1 VWRDR
6 KLSGADAFSD
16 EIFKQLENTA
26 VLVSVLTP
34 GYAESKWCQDELR
47 EFQKAAAQNGG
58 LRVGNKMRVIKI
70 VKTPMENDQ
79 HRHIVS
85 EALGFEFYQHAPD
98 DPDFRELHCDT
109 EKFIDKVDSV
119 AQEICRVLRGM
130 RTQQGRDGQEK
141 VAVYLAETTSDLTF
155 ERHRILHELRAQGYR
170 VLPDSPLPD
179 DDLGYEAAVRDMLA

>member
-1 VWRDR
+1 MSFIPKFDPDVFISYKHTDNQIGWISEFHKRLQIRLTEILGQEAAVWRDR

-85 EALGFEFYQHAPD
+85 EALGFEFYQHAPG

-130 RTQQGRDGQEK
+130 
-141 VAVYLAETTSDLTF
+141 
-155 ERHRILHELRAQGYR
+155 
-170 VLPDSPLPD
+170 
-179 DDLGYEAAVRDMLA
+179 